1 MHVVKETAMA
11 WASSLEMDKPK
22 QKPNSYDK
30 RGDGD
35 RAGYT
40 FGNSFGSENFIG

>member
-22 QKPNSYDK
+22 QS
-30 RGDGD
+30 RI
-35 RAGYT
+35 R
-40 FGNSFGSENFIG
+40 SEHITNGLGLKVMMYNKETK